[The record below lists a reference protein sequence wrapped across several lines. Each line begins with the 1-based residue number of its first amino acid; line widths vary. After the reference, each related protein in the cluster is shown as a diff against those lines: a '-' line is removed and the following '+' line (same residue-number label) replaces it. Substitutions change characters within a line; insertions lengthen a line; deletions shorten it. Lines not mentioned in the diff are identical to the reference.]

1 MNYYERH
8 LGDYARDAG
17 HLTMLEHG
25 AYTLLLDRYYTTEQ
39 GIPADQ
45 AHRVCRARTR
55 DEKEAVDTVL
65 AEFFTL
71 SDGVWRNGRAER
83 EVAKMQAKVKA
94 AQENG
99 KRGGRPKR
107 TDKEPGGNPVGFGS
121 VAQPKAHQSP
131 DTSHQNTSVKVG
143 EFSTTDAPWAQFPTD
158 PPGDAEQAPGPSLA
172 GRACLALRGAN
183 VHDVNPA
190 HPDLLRLLAAGVKPE
205 DIGATAAELVASG
218 KPARMAYVLRTVESR
233 MQQAAQRPAIEAAPA
248 PDPMAWADTRAGVE
262 AMGCRL
268 GIGPFVELDHSTGR
282 AIPFIAFRRRVLD
295 AWRNQ
300 NPPDEMEAAA

>member
-71 SDGVWRNGRAER
+71 IDGRWVNGRASR
-83 EVAKMQAKVKA
+83 EVTKMQAKVKA

-107 TDKEPGGNPVGFGS
+107 TEEEPGGNPPGYES
-121 VAQPKAHQSP
+121 VTQIKALQSP
-131 DTSHQNTSVKVG
+131 VTSTHSVSEIPHGGAAKRG
-143 EFSTTDAPWAQFPTD
+143 TRLPADW
-158 PPGDAEQAPGPSLA
+158 APGET
-172 GRACLALRGAN
+172 
-183 VHDVNPA
+183 
-190 HPDLLRLLAAGVKPE
+190 GVAFASQQGLSGPRVE
-205 DIGATAAELVASG
+205 AELARFRDHWAAKTGADAS
-218 KPARMAYVLRTVESR
+218 KADW
-233 MQQAAQRPAIEAAPA
+233 QA
-248 PDPMAWADTRAGVE
+248 T
-262 AMGCRL
+262 
-268 GIGPFVELDHSTGR
+268 
-282 AIPFIAFRRRVLD
+282 
-295 AWRNQ
+295 WRNWVRKAVEFGPGR
-300 NPPDEMEAAA
+300 NGSGSGDDPFAGAH

>member
-45 AHRVCRARTR
+45 AHRICRARTR

-71 SDGVWRNGRAER
+71 ESGVWVNGRASR
-83 EVAKMQAKVKA
+83 EVTKMQAKVKV

-107 TDKEPGGNPVGFGS
+107 TEPEPDGNPPGS
-121 VAQPKAHQSP
+121 ESVTQTKAHQTPVTSNTPISP
-131 DTSHQNTSVKVG
+131 QGGKKSAAVGLKAWLEATRGRGEVPIPEDDPVFAYAADVKLPL
-143 EFSTTDAPWAQFPTD
+143 EF
-158 PPGDAEQAPGPSLA
+158 
-172 GRACLALRGAN
+172 
-183 VHDVNPA
+183 
-190 HPDLLRLLAAGVKPE
+190 LRLAWLEFRHRYTQPEAKRYRDWRAVFSKAVRGNWLKLWYVDAASNTY
-205 DIGATAAELVASG
+205 ALT
-218 KPARMAYVLRTVESR
+218 TVGH
-233 MQQAAQRPAIEAAPA
+233 QAQRAHDERKAA
-248 PDPMAWADTRAGVE
+248 
-262 AMGCRL
+262 
-268 GIGPFVELDHSTGR
+268 
-282 AIPFIAFRRRVLD
+282 
-295 AWRNQ
+295 
-300 NPPDEMEAAA
+300 